1 MLRTFVLREETHA
14 QALWTFLKKNWN
26 AMEQAGK
33 PLAVIVHEHK
43 AKRSAEQ
50 NKLYWSR
57 LNEIAEQAWIGR
69 KRFSSDAWHEY
80 YKQKFIGYEELPGG
94 GSVGIS
100 TTTLSVAEFSDYIER
115 VTAHAATELGI
126 ILE

>member
-14 QALWTFLKKNWN
+14 QALWTFLKKKWN
-26 AMEQAGK
+26 AMAQAGK
-33 PLAVIVHEHK
+33 PLAVTVSEHK

-57 LNEIAEQAWIGR
+57 LNQIAEQAWIDG
-69 KRFSSDAWHEY
+69 KQFSAEAWHEFY
-80 YKQKFIGYEELPGG
+80 RAKYIGMEETPDGRRI
-94 GSVGIS
+94 GIS
-100 TTTLSVAEFSDYIER
+100 TTSLSVAEFSDYLER
-115 VTAHAATELGI
+115 ITAHAVTEFGI

>member
-26 AMEQAGK
+26 AMAREGK
-33 PLAVIVHEHK
+33 PLAVTVNEHK

-50 NKLYWSR
+50 NKLYWDR
-57 LNEIAEQAWIGR
+57 LRAISEQAWIDG
-69 KRFSSDAWHEY
+69 KRFSAEAWHEH
-80 YKQKFIGYEELPGG
+80 YKRKLIGYEELPGG

-100 TTTLSVAEFSDYIER
+100 TTTLSVAEFSDHIER
-115 VTAHAATELGI
+115 VTEHAVTHLGI